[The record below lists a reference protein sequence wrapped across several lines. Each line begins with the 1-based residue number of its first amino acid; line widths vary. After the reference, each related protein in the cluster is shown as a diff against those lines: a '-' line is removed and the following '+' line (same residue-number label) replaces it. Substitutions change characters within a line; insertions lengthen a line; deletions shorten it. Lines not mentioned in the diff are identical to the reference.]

1 MGMAVAGGAVVL
13 DDASGVGVAGAI
25 NKGDADGTV
34 VAVGTV
40 VVIAVGLGA
49 AGDDPAGVGPDGLP
63 AHAASIIARRRDAA
77 RRFAFICRRRF
88 PLGFMARCPRPGW

>member
-49 AGDDPAGVGPDGLP
+49 AGDDPAGVGVAGVP
-63 AHAASIIARRRDAA
+63 AHAARRTPKRRDAA
-77 RRFAFICRRRF
+77 WRFAFICRRRWWCG
-88 PLGFMARCPRPGW
+88 LSRP